1 MKKIVLASQ
10 SPRRKELLELI
21 GVPFICQPS
30 GREEIITKKK
40 PGEIV
45 MELAYQKAIDVAAEV
60 EDGTVIIA
68 ADTIVV
74 YKKEIL
80 GKPKDSEDAY
90 RMLSLLEGSRHDVYT
105 GVVILVKENGKN
117 KVTQFA
123 ERTSVYM
130 WNMTDSQ
137 IEEYVLTKEP
147 MDKAGAYG
155 IQGKAALFIKKIKGD
170 YSNVVG
176 LPVSRVY
183 RELVNKKII

>member
-10 SPRRKELLELI
+10 SPRRKELLELMGI
-21 GVPFICQPS
+21 PFVCQPS
-30 GREEIITKKK
+30 GNKEVITKKK
-40 PGEIV
+40 PRDIV
-45 MELAYQKAIDVAAEV
+45 LELAYQKAIDVAANE

-68 ADTIVV
+68 ADTIVF
-74 YKKEIL
+74 YRKEIL
-80 GKPKDSEDAY
+80 GKPRDLDDAY
-90 RMLSLLEGSRHDVYT
+90 RMLSLLEGKKHDVYT
-105 GVVILVKENGKN
+105 GVVILVKGNGKN

-130 WNMTDSQ
+130 WNMSETQ

-155 IQGKAALFIKKIKGD
+155 IQGKAALYIKKIKGD

-176 LPVSRVY
+176 LPVSRLY
-183 RELVNKKII
+183 RELVSKKVI